1 YSENSSI
8 VSNGKITIDSD
19 VMGDLDESLPVDRDS
34 KKFPLKTNVQK
45 LQEKTAIKE
54 HILSDGWKIKLSE
67 TPVVVSSKGK
77 TARIIKRLVSVT
89 KNGTDKIC

>member
-1 YSENSSI
+1 MAKECLFRKLII

-19 VMGDLDESLPVDRDS
+19 VMELDESLPVDIDS

-54 HILSDGWKIKLSE
+54 HILSDG
-67 TPVVVSSKGK
+67 
-77 TARIIKRLVSVT
+77 
-89 KNGTDKIC
+89 

>member
-1 YSENSSI
+1 
-8 VSNGKITIDSD
+8 
-19 VMGDLDESLPVDRDS
+19 MPVDIDS

-67 TPVVVSSKGK
+67 TPEVVSSKGK
-77 TARIIKRLVSVT
+77 TAQ
-89 KNGTDKIC
+89 NNQKIS